1 MTIRY
6 YSSLF
11 ATIRHYLRLFAVFG
25 DYLGFITSQVSGIK
39 TENPNAPSLRGGPLN
54 RRRMRNQRER
64 LFISCTEPS
73 VIDAKLKGEG
83 RGGAL
88 LRALDVIRGIRTR
101 ITAEKLKSWNCSCY
115 LTSRVLPDF
124 FRSVDS
130 QYVFTGP
137 QLNRKYSPISLSW
150 FGPCRFFNVKR
161 SEHLKTAINLNTV
174 MIPVWIVVTLSGEW

>member
-1 MTIRY
+1 MWLT
-6 YSSLF
+6 
-11 ATIRHYLRLFAVFG
+11 
-25 DYLGFITSQVSGIK
+25 
-39 TENPNAPSLRGGPLN
+39 LN
-54 RRRMRNQRER
+54 WR
-64 LFISCTEPS
+64 
-73 VIDAKLKGEG
+73 G

-88 LRALDVIRGIRTR
+88 IRALDVIPGIRTR

-161 SEHLKTAINLNTV
+161 SEHLKTAISLNTV
-174 MIPVWIVVTLSGEW
+174 MIPVWIVVTLSGEWEFFHANDLFYCHSLYVQQRHLEVRSVWFYRPEVFVIILFLTSLSPPTSHAHF